1 MNPRKRQASDTL
13 PIRRHKQP
21 RLTLKGYSGGEPS
34 PTEKEG
40 LLSRWNQFRM
50 DFVALSADTLT
61 VIFSSLWFIGYIN
74 EFRRLIIS
82 FRINTTRTKQSERN
96 GVPEPPEPVK
106 PLHSSTNLFAGHQP
120 ST

>member
-21 RLTLKGYSGGEPS
+21 RLTLKGYSGGKPS
-34 PTEKEG
+34 PSEKEG
-40 LLSRWNQFRM
+40 LLSRWNRFRM

-61 VIFSSLWFIGYIN
+61 VIFSSLWFIGCIYEI
-74 EFRRLIIS
+74 RRLIIS
-82 FRINTTRTKQSERN
+82 FRNNTARVKQSKRSRIAKFLEL
-96 GVPEPPEPVK
+96 VEL
-106 PLHSSTNLFAGHQP
+106 LHPSTNLFASRQP